1 MVDSYGNEL
10 KDKTTTVSFHKEP
23 KLEKQIFIAI
33 N

>member
-23 KLEKQIFIAI
+23 KLEK
-33 N
+33 NKYL